1 MKTHFFKSF
10 FYAVAI
16 GATLFGCS
24 KDDDQEPGP
33 VAVSVEFLNTT
44 HNIAEVGDSVQ
55 VVVAL
60 SADAPTD
67 GTVFVKLFG
76 DAVYGEDFVTKPAA
90 VNGVVRMDFQEVMRT
105 NIFTVH
111 RLKNDNK
118 RDESTITL
126 TVANV
131 SQGYLI
137 GSKATS
143 NVKLLELPEEPAGAR
158 INFEDVFLHLS
169 EYEVNGYAVN
179 LKLTNPLTEKETVTL
194 VIDAPNGRNYG
205 THFTTAPA
213 AVQNMI
219 EIEVLPGAS
228 AVQFIIFPADDA
240 LVLGTYEMTFSIDA
254 TTGRLEKGEILQLAV
269 RIEENDEEQAVEV
282 HSIAEL
288 RDYFDEFDGE
298 FWMSTDYLI
307 EGVITSADNVIDDK
321 TAYIQDET
329 GGIMLRFT
337 GRNFLKTGDR
347 VRINLVNGSGNN
359 FNGQKGIAN
368 VHDMLGVVLQHN
380 QTVAPEVITFDQL
393 YSGNYEGKRVTI
405 TGVKFRDADGAKAF
419 NGTWAIVSEA
429 SGAYVNTYPRA
440 SFSHFKLPEGTV
452 TVTGIVGDWG
462 RILPQDLQ
470 DILR

>member
-1 MKTHFFKSF
+1 MKTHFLKSF

-60 SADAPTD
+60 SADAPSD
-67 GTVFVKLFG
+67 GTVFIKLFG
-76 DAVYGEDFVTKPAA
+76 NAVYGEDFFTKPAA

-111 RLKNDNK
+111 RLKNDDK

-126 TVANV
+126 TLANV

-169 EYEVNGYAVN
+169 EYEENGYAVN

-194 VIDAPNGRNYG
+194 VIDAPDGRNYG
-205 THFTTAPA
+205 THFTTVPV
-213 AVQNMI
+213 AVQNKI

-228 AVQFIIFPADDA
+228 AVQFTIFPADDA
-240 LVLGTYEMTFSIDA
+240 LVLGTYDMTFSIDA

-269 RIEENDEEQAVEV
+269 RIEENDKEPISEV

-288 RDYFDEFDGE
+288 RNYFDEFDGQ
-298 FWMSTDYLI
+298 FWMSTDYFI
-307 EGVITSADNVIDDK
+307 EGVITSGENVLDNRTV
-321 TAYIQDET
+321 YIQDET
-329 GGIMLRFT
+329 GGIMLRFSV
-337 GRNFLKTGDR
+337 RNFLKTGDR
-347 VRINLVNGSGNN
+347 VRINLKNATGNIY
-359 FNGQKGIAN
+359 NGQKGMID
-368 VHDMLGVVLQHN
+368 VHHMLGQVLQHN
-380 QTVAPEVITFDQL
+380 QTMAPKVITFEQL
-393 YSGNYEGKRVTI
+393 HTGNYAGMRVTVSGA
-405 TGVKFRDADGAKAF
+405 TFREADGVRTF
-419 NGTWAIVSEA
+419 EGSWGLISETSGAIVTTYSH
-429 SGAYVNTYPRA
+429 AYFSSHLLPR
-440 SFSHFKLPEGTV
+440 GTV
-452 TVTGIVGDWG
+452 SVTGIVGDWG
-462 RILPQDLQ
+462 RILPQGAQ